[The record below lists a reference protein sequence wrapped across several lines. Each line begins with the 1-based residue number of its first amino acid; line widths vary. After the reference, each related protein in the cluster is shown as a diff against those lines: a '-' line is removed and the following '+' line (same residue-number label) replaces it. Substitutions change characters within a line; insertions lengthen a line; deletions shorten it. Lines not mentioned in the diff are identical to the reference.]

1 MVEETTVLIPDKLY
15 VIQNPDFFK
24 FGNDSVFLAEFTE
37 VKSGNTIVEFG
48 TGSGVIPLLL
58 AYKKKPERVIG
69 IEIQDSF
76 VEMARRSVKLNGLTE
91 KIEIMKGDFTRASDL
106 IKPGTVDIVVTNP
119 PYMPVNAGKITLG
132 KEKAIARHEIY
143 GTLEDVIREASILLK
158 YGGKMTMVHKVIRAS
173 EVICLLKKYEL
184 EPKRIR
190 LIQSRIKTP
199 PKTLLI
205 EARKGSRPG
214 LEIEP
219 VLLVYEEDSEEY
231 TREVQEIYGD
241 GY

>member
-1 MVEETTVLIPDKLY
+1 MEETTVLIPGRLY

-24 FGNDSVFLAEFTE
+24 FGSDSVFLAEFTE
-37 VKSGNTIVEFG
+37 VKPGSTVVDFG

-58 AYKKKPERVIG
+58 AYKKKPEKVIG
-69 IEIQDSF
+69 IEIQDRF
-76 VEMARRSVKLNGLTE
+76 AEMARKSVEMNGLTE
-91 KIEIMKGDFTRASDL
+91 KIEILQGDFTTASEIL
-106 IKPGTVDIVVTNP
+106 EPGTVDIVVTNP
-119 PYMPVNAGKITLG
+119 PYMPVKNGKITLG

-143 GTLEDVIREASILLK
+143 GTLEDVIREAAIILK
-158 YGGKMTMVHKVIRAS
+158 YGGKLTMVHKVIRLT
-173 EVICLLKKYEL
+173 EIICLMKKYEL

-190 LIQSRIKTP
+190 LIQSRKKTP

>member
-1 MVEETTVLIPDKLY
+1 MVEETTVLIPGKLY

-24 FGNDSVFLAEFTE
+24 FGNDSVFLAEFTD
-37 VKSGNTIVEFG
+37 VKPGSTIVEFG

-76 VEMARRSVKLNGLTE
+76 VEMARRSVELNGLIE
-91 KIEIMKGDFTRASDL
+91 KIEIMKGDFTRASEL
-106 IKPGTVDIVVTNP
+106 IKPGTVDTVVTNP
-119 PYMPVNAGKITLG
+119 PYMPVKAGKITLG

-158 YGGKMTMVHKVIRAS
+158 YGGKMTMVHKVIRTS
-173 EVICLLKKYEL
+173 EIICLLKKYEL

-205 EARKGSRPG
+205 EARKGSRSG

-231 TREVQEIYGD
+231 TREVKEIYGD